1 MIKMKHYSEAA
12 AYIAAHVLKI
22 KQNTGLDTLEAIEHY
37 TAALYNTQPEPP
49 ELTDI
54 TATEYILSCILEPE
68 ITPPPILTDLIIK
81 NKPLKPAGPTE
92 IYKLQELLKAR
103 INSADKWDAAEL
115 EKLALH
121 GYITNIPKSVFK
133 YIDEY
138 KNKYKDDP
146 FAFYCNLYN
155 IGKMYGI
162 RAERSRRNRKKGKL

>member
-1 MIKMKHYSEAA
+1 MKAYSRAA
-12 AYIAAHVLKI
+12 AYIAAHILEI
-22 KQNTGLDTLEAIEHY
+22 KKTKGLDVLDAVEHY
-37 TAALYNTQPEPP
+37 IAALYNSESEPP
-49 ELTDI
+49 EFTDI

-68 ITPPPILTDLIIK
+68 TPPPPILTDLIIK
-81 NKPLKPAGPTE
+81 NKPLKPAGPAE